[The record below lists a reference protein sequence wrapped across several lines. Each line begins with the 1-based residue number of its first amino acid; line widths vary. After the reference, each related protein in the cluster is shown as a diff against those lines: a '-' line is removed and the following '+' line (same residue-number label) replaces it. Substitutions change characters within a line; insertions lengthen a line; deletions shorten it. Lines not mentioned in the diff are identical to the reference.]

1 MPAGWSVRAV
11 DDALDVHEPT
21 SRRPVDSTGMGAA
34 TWQRRLADLARAVAR
49 SDRRSPGSTDPA
61 APTEPARPAY
71 AGDFDGVPA
80 VTYAPA
86 DDGDPDPGEV
96 VWAWVPY
103 EEDHTQGKDRPVLV
117 VGRDGRFLLALAFTS
132 KDHDRDA
139 AQEARAGRIWFDVG
153 SGDWDRS
160 GRPSELRLDR
170 VLRLDPGAV
179 RREGAVLERA
189 RFDAMAE
196 QLRRSGG
203 R

>member
-34 TWQRRLADLARAVAR
+34 RWQRRLADLARSVAR

-71 AGDFDGVPA
+71 AGDFEGVPS

-103 EEDHTQGKDRPVLV
+103 EEDHSQGKDRPVLV
-117 VGRDGRFLLALAFTS
+117 VGRDGRFLLALAFTAQ
-132 KDHDRDA
+132 DHDRDA
-139 AQEARAGRIWFDVG
+139 AQEERDGRIWFDVG

-160 GRPSELRLDR
+160 GRSSEVRLDR

-179 RREGAVLERA
+179 RREGAVLDRA

-203 R
+203 G